1 MKYSHVLQGDSR
13 RDTVTRT
20 DLVTIRD
27 ALALVLDGDGHC
39 PIHQRWRATRNRM
52 PRRQGEY
59 VELWLDGGS
68 MPFATMTTAEARAL
82 FDSATA
88 ALGPPVKVECVH
100 CAMRLVVY
108 RYRDAAAKTLTDHLR
123 EHHLDQQ
130 AGSAFSEV
138 LEHFQFL
145 LPW

>member
-1 MKYSHVLQGDSR
+1 
-13 RDTVTRT
+13 
-20 DLVTIRD
+20 
-27 ALALVLDGDGHC
+27 
-39 PIHQRWRATRNRM
+39 M

-68 MPFATMTTAEARAL
+68 IPFATMTIAEARAL

-108 RYRDAAAKTLTDHLR
+108 RDRDAAAKTLTDHLR
-123 EHHLDQQ
+123 EHHLGQP
-130 AGSAFSEV
+130 AGGAFGK
-138 LEHFQFL
+138 LLDHFQL
-145 LPW
+145 LRPL